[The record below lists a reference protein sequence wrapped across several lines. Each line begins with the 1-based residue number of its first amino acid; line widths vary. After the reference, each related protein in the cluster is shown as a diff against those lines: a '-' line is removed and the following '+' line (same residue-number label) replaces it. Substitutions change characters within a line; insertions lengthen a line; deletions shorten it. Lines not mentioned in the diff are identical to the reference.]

1 MFHSALTRRHAFTTT
16 ITTMALTAAL
26 LIAGASTL
34 NAQTTDKTA
43 LVGSWLGTVTFP
55 PEFGR
60 PPLRYVGSFHE
71 DGTMVSSDQGSVT
84 MAPPTVFSSFY
95 GVWTHLEQRTFA
107 YTGLEL
113 ISDLSGNLVGYL
125 KARGVYTVSQSG
137 NRVQRDDH
145 RGGIGC
151 RPQRPLL
158 GRSDKRGSADSAALR
173 KGAHETG
180 PSRTIHLSP

>member
-1 MFHSALTRRHAFTTT
+1 MFHSAHTRRRASTTT
-16 ITTMALTAAL
+16 ITTMVLTAVL

-34 NAQTTDKTA
+34 SAQTPNKKA

-60 PPLRYVGSFHE
+60 PPLKYVGSFYE

-113 ISDLSGNLVGYL
+113 ISDLSGNLTGYL

-137 NRVQRDDH
+137 NEYGGTSHAQVLDVDGNVLFSVDVTNTAQR
-145 RGGIGC
+145 IQVE
-151 RPQRPLL
+151 RP
-158 GRSDKRGSADSAALR
+158 
-173 KGAHETG
+173 
-180 PSRTIHLSP
+180 

>member
-1 MFHSALTRRHAFTTT
+1 MFHSALTRRRAFTTT
-16 ITTMALTAAL
+16 ITTMALTAVF
-26 LIAGASTL
+26 LIGGASTL
-34 NAQTTDKTA
+34 SAQTTDKTA

-60 PPLRYVGSFHE
+60 PPLKYVGSFYE

-84 MAPPTVFSSFY
+84 LAPPTVFSSFY

-113 ISDLSGNLVGYL
+113 MSDLSGNLVGYL

-137 NRVQRDDH
+137 NEYSGATHTEVLDADGNVLFSVDVTNTGQR
-145 RGGIGC
+145 IQVE
-151 RPQRPLL
+151 RP
-158 GRSDKRGSADSAALR
+158 
-173 KGAHETG
+173 
-180 PSRTIHLSP
+180 

>member
-1 MFHSALTRRHAFTTT
+1 MFHSAHARRHALTAT
-16 ITTMALTAAL
+16 ITTMALTVVL
-26 LIAGASTL
+26 LMAGASTL
-34 NAQTTDKTA
+34 GAQTPNQKA

-60 PPLRYVGSFHE
+60 PPLKFVGSFHE

-84 MAPPTVFSSFY
+84 MAPPTAFSTFH
-95 GVWTHLEQRTFA
+95 GVWTHLEHRTFA

-137 NRVQRDDH
+137 NEFSGTTHAEVLDAEGNVLFSVDVTNTGQR
-145 RGGIGC
+145 IQVE
-151 RPQRPLL
+151 RP
-158 GRSDKRGSADSAALR
+158 
-173 KGAHETG
+173 
-180 PSRTIHLSP
+180 